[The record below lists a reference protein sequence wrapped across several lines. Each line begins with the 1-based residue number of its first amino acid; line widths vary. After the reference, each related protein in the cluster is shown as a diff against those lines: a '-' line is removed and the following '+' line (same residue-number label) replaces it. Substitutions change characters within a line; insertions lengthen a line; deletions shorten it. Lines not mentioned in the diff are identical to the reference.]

1 MTLKTVEWKCLMSG
15 RPVQSDLPSTWSH
28 LPKRLTSSVNPWL
41 FCCLGRLVWAELEC
55 LDLEESQSA
64 RLSSSSH
71 HTTALISTSD
81 SNQSQ
86 MCLCGRYWGESNK
99 GEDEGQNG
107 KKEQL
112 EEWKVEKRLDSIDE
126 RRLDKT
132 RLEGKRWRKQRGGT
146 RLGPGE
152 RRRLIQKSD
161 EEDEGWKRRKQ
172 TPGKEGWRR
181 RVMERL
187 EGRERR
193 KGNPRVSELLEWKI
207 RACFYQIVG
216 HKFSLCGP
224 VESEPKTLW

>member
-15 RPVQSDLPSTWSH
+15 RPVRSDLPSSWSH

-132 RLEGKRWRKQRGGT
+132 RLEGKRWRKQRGET
-146 RLGPGE
+146 RLEARREEEINTEEWWRGRRMKEEKTDSRQRGLEEESDGEIRGE
-152 RRRLIQKSD
+152 R
-161 EEDEGWKRRKQ
+161 
-172 TPGKEGWRR
+172 
-181 RVMERL
+181 
-187 EGRERR
+187 
-193 KGNPRVSELLEWKI
+193 
-207 RACFYQIVG
+207 
-216 HKFSLCGP
+216 
-224 VESEPKTLW
+224 KT